1 MEEANSILNRGVM
14 QQLDSLEARATEL
27 ARRQLSAQRKDHDL
41 RDAYAEVLR
50 LRRRRDAL
58 RNELARRPSKILA
71 DVVKSPTTK
80 IPRDPIIEQKQAVLR
95 AKTIKLQSMMHLY
108 SLAGITAQP
117 IWEKGTVIFTLGTA
131 FGGEYYESYY
141 VEVKKQDPP
150 RLLRHSFPQF
160 VPLKELT
167 EKHLAKNLQH
177 FIWVLGDYLNA
188 FVARRE
194 QVERTKSKFSDMLVG
209 SFSHNAAITTM
220 HFKYR
225 FTFEEQNFVVAAR
238 LEYSSLLRVLPGT
251 VTLSL
256 KGVPD
261 ISSNL
266 EMILEKQEQEFKSKL
281 LFEAFGNI

>member
-1 MEEANSILNRGVM
+1 GTM
-14 QQLDSLEARATEL
+14 QQLDSLEARAVEL
-27 ARRQLSAQRKDHDL
+27 ARLQLSAQRKDDDL

-58 RNELARRPSKILA
+58 RQQLAHRPRKR
-71 DVVKSPTTK
+71 DVVKSPTTR
-80 IPRDPIIEQKQAVLR
+80 IPRDSTTEQKQAVLR

-131 FGGEYYESYY
+131 FGDEYYESYI

-150 RLLRHSFPQF
+150 LLLRHSFPQF

-209 SFSHNAAITTM
+209 SFSRNAAITTM

-225 FTFEEQNFVVAAR
+225 LTFEEQNCVVAAR

-251 VTLSL
+251 VTLS
-256 KGVPD
+256 
-261 ISSNL
+261 
-266 EMILEKQEQEFKSKL
+266 
-281 LFEAFGNI
+281 

>member
-1 MEEANSILNRGVM
+1 MEEANSILTRGVI
-14 QQLDSLEARATEL
+14 QQLDSLEARAAEL

-50 LRRRRDAL
+50 LRRRRDTL
-58 RNELARRPSKILA
+58 RKELARRPSKILA

-80 IPRDPIIEQKQAVLR
+80 IPRDPITEQKQAVLR
-95 AKTIKLQSMMHLY
+95 AKTIKLQSIMHLY

-141 VEVKKQDPP
+141 VE
-150 RLLRHSFPQF
+150 
-160 VPLKELT
+160 
-167 EKHLAKNLQH
+167 
-177 FIWVLGDYLNA
+177 
-188 FVARRE
+188 
-194 QVERTKSKFSDMLVG
+194 SKFSDMLVG
-209 SFSHNAAITTM
+209 SFSRNAAITTM

-256 KGVPD
+256 KGVQD
-261 ISSNL
+261 SSSNL

>member
-1 MEEANSILNRGVM
+1 MEEANSILTRGTM
-14 QQLDSLEARATEL
+14 QQLDSLEARAVEL
-27 ARRQLSAQRKDHDL
+27 ARLQLSAQRKDDDL

-58 RNELARRPSKILA
+58 RQQLAHRPRKILA
-71 DVVKSPTTK
+71 DVVKSPTTR
-80 IPRDPIIEQKQAVLR
+80 IPRDSTTEQKQAVLR

-131 FGGEYYESYY
+131 FGDEYYESYI
-141 VEVKKQDPP
+141 VE
-150 RLLRHSFPQF
+150 
-160 VPLKELT
+160 
-167 EKHLAKNLQH
+167 
-177 FIWVLGDYLNA
+177 
-188 FVARRE
+188 
-194 QVERTKSKFSDMLVG
+194 SKFSDMLVG
-209 SFSHNAAITTM
+209 SFSRNAAITTM

-225 FTFEEQNFVVAAR
+225 LTFEEQNCVVAAR

-256 KGVPD
+256 KGVQD

-281 LFEAFGNI
+281 LFEAFDNI